1 MDAELTRLL
10 VDTLWTAT
18 KVASPILIAALVTGV
33 AISLIQTVLQV
44 QEATLTFVP
53 KLAAIGAVVVVS
65 GNWMLLELAEF
76 MRRSLEMVP
85 QFLAGLWPQ
94 AV

>member
-85 QFLAGLWPQ
+85 QFLAG
-94 AV
+94 

>member
-18 KVASPILIAALVTGV
+18 KIASPILIVALVTGV
-33 AISLIQTVLQV
+33 AISLVQTVLQV

-53 KLAAIGAVVVVS
+53 KLAAIGAVIVLS
-65 GNWMLLELAEF
+65 GNWMLLELSEF

-85 QFLAGLWPQ
+85 LFLAS
-94 AV
+94 

>member
-10 VDTLWTAT
+10 VDTLWTAS
-18 KVASPILIAALVTGV
+18 KIASPILIVALVTGV
-33 AISLIQTVLQV
+33 GISLIQTVLQV

-53 KLAAIGAVVVVS
+53 KLAAIGAVVVMS
-65 GNWMLLELAEF
+65 GNWMLVELAEF

-85 QFLAGLWPQ
+85 QFLAG
-94 AV
+94 